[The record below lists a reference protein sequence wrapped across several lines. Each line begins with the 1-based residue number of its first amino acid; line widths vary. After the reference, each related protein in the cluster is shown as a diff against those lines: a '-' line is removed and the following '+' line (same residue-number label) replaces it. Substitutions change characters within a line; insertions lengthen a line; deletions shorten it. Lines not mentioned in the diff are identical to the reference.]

1 MINVINDDWNEQKT
15 YEAVYQKQQE
25 CTNEYPNAW
34 LEDICAL
41 IKQLWDS
48 VVIECDGVEVH
59 KHNQKYIIPGFEII
73 NMNNDPL
80 HSKITARFE
89 NRIYKNNWNYSIV
102 LSEHESDW
110 LYTIISEIEG
120 DKLPLTLLID
130 NNGKDAKCT
139 YAFYLWDAKMPPPTL
154 VVKYWSFLYK
164 LEESFKKELEKR
176 NQKVA
181 APLQNTTDELLNTI
195 S

>member
-25 CTNEYPNAW
+25 CTNEYPNDW

-48 VVIECDGVEVH
+48 VVINWHQTKISATVDQRVH
-59 KHNQKYIIPGFEII
+59 KQ
-73 NMNNDPL
+73 
-80 HSKITARFE
+80 
-89 NRIYKNNWNYSIV
+89 NWNYTV
-102 LSEHESDW
+102 VWSENETEW
-110 LYTIISEIEG
+110 LYTIIFETERLKSSH
-120 DKLPLTLLID
+120 KLFI
-130 NNGKDAKCT
+130 NNNFTDGICT
-139 YAFYLWDAKMPPPTL
+139 YAFYLWDVKMPPPTL

-176 NQKVA
+176 NQRDT
-181 APLQNTTDELLNTI
+181 LDQNTKDQLLDTI